1 MVIEAIP
8 SPEAEAVGQPADE
21 LSRVSDILLA
31 RGALDNRTLDRARRV
46 AADTGGRLD
55 RVLTQLG
62 MVSERDLAEALAE
75 LVGSVL
81 ISPADYPEAPL
92 FVDRLKP
99 KFLHKARALPIADT
113 PDNVIL
119 AMADPLDGFVSGS
132 IAAAL
137 GRPVAVAVA
146 VPIEFAAAFNRIYP
160 ESESGRGGALSGD
173 IVSDA
178 EPSEEDTE
186 RLKDLASEAPVIRLV
201 NHLLAR
207 AVETGGSE
215 VHIEPFADRLRIRY
229 RYDGALHEAES
240 PPARLRAA
248 VVSRVKIM
256 SRLDIAERRLPQ
268 DGRIRLSVRGQEVD
282 FRVSTIP
289 SLNGESVVL
298 RVLDRTAVEFDF
310 VKLGLPSDV
319 RHGLERVLELPNEMM
334 LVTGP
339 TGSGKTTTLYTG
351 LLKLNS
357 TVRNIITVEDPVEY
371 QLAGINQIQVKPQIG
386 LNFATLL
393 RSILRQDPDVIM
405 IGEIRDLET
414 AQIAVQAALTGHLV
428 LSTLHTNSAA
438 ATVTRLR
445 DMGVEDYL
453 LTATLKGVLAQRLV
467 RRLCR
472 HCKAAEPAPAALV
485 ERFGLERFVSRSEP
499 LTLYHAIGCPEC
511 RGTGFRGRR
520 AIAELLVPSREIDRA
535 SLGEITRELAIMLGA
550 GQDLDRALRFV
561 VDNVANERARAIL
574 GEIRDKVR
582 AGSSF
587 AAALAAEP
595 RSFSRLYVGMVRA
608 GEAGGTLAA
617 TLERLAT
624 LLERERSLRANLR
637 SAMIYPAVLLV
648 AAVGAPALTLEDGGA
663 ASAASF

>member
-8 SPEAEAVGQPADE
+8 SPGAEAVGQPADE
-21 LSRVSDILLA
+21 LSRLSDILLA

-137 GRPVAVAVA
+137 GRPVAIAVA
-146 VPIEFAAAFNRIYP
+146 VPIEFEAAFNRLYP
-160 ESESGRGGALSGD
+160 ESESGQGGAHSGD

-201 NHLLAR
+201 NQLIAR
-207 AVETGGSE
+207 AVETGASD
-215 VHIEPFADRLRIRY
+215 VHIEPFEDRLRIRY
-229 RYDGALHEAES
+229 RYDGALHEAEP

-310 VKLGLPSDV
+310 VKLGLPDDV
-319 RHGLERVLELPNEMM
+319 RQALERVFDLPNGMV

-393 RSILRQDPDVIM
+393 RSILRHDPDVIM

-428 LSTLHTNSAA
+428 LSTVHTNSAA

-453 LTATLKGVLAQRLV
+453 LSATLKGVLAQRLV
-467 RRLCR
+467 RRLCPK
-472 HCKAAEPAPAALV
+472 CKIPEPTAPIMI
-485 ERFGLERFVSRSEP
+485 ERFGLDRLVPPGQEISLYRS
-499 LTLYHAIGCPEC
+499 AGCAEC
-511 RGTGFRGRR
+511 RDTGYRGRR
-520 AIAELLVPSREIDRA
+520 AIAELLVPTQEIDRLIFQRA
-535 SLGEITRELAIMLGA
+535 DQGAI
-550 GQDLDRALRFV
+550 
-561 VDNVANERARAIL
+561 ERAAVADGMRPIFDAGLLAVIE
-574 GEIRDKVR
+574 GDTTIEEVVRCIR
-582 AGSSF
+582 S
-587 AAALAAEP
+587 
-595 RSFSRLYVGMVRA
+595 
-608 GEAGGTLAA
+608 EA
-617 TLERLAT
+617 
-624 LLERERSLRANLR
+624 
-637 SAMIYPAVLLV
+637 
-648 AAVGAPALTLEDGGA
+648 
-663 ASAASF
+663 